1 MKSHVERYG
10 AAAGLTLAGVAIAL
24 LFQRVRGI
32 PDAMIFAAT
41 VALTARFFGVGPSL
55 FASALSIVAIDFTM
69 LPPLGR
75 LEFTHPEEIAY
86 LAVFVVLSLVISG
99 TTHSLRVAQS
109 TAERIASRATRLLDV
124 TTALAEA
131 ELPADVARVMI
142 GQGLG
147 GRRGGVG
154 IDRRGERRRVACD
167 RAARIASRRERR
179 HADDR
184 ARRGYTARR
193 SAATT

>member
-1 MKSHVERYG
+1 MTSLANNVERYG
-10 AAAGLTLAGVAIAL
+10 AAAGLTLAGLTVAL

-55 FASALSIVAIDFTM
+55 FASALSIVAIDFTI

-109 TAERIASRATRLLDV
+109 SAERIATRATRLLDV

-131 ELPADVARVMI
+131 ELPGDVARVMI
-142 GQGLG
+142 GQGLEVAEAVSG
-147 GRRGGVG
+147 LIGVVDG
-154 IDRRGERRRVACD
+154 DELRVIERR
-167 RAARIASRRERR
+167 ASRRAEW
-179 HADDR
+179 
-184 ARRGYTARR
+184 
-193 SAATT
+193 SA